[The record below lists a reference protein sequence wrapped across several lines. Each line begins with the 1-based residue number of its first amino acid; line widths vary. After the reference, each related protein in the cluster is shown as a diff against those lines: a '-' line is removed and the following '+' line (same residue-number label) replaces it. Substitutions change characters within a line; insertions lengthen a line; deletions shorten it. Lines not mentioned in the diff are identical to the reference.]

1 MSNCPHEA
9 WDFGALQCPDCGA
22 VKDHVTDAEYAKLA
36 AEAQALREEVAKLT
50 QYNKSLDEE
59 NTRLLADC
67 EKTDKEVA
75 ALRARVVVVPE
86 RELFTQY
93 LPGAIPRNAD
103 EVSAWKEGWNA
114 CLDELARLN
123 GKTVSE
129 GLLRRIVTPALTSSD
144 AHDRIGALEELR
156 ALLSEQDGGKP

>member
-1 MSNCPHEA
+1 MSNVKRTEHIA
-9 WDFGALQCPDCGA
+9 QLRKQAAFHRAQAGFSYQRIYALEDER
-22 VKDHVTDAEYAKLA
+22 K
-36 AEAQALREEVAKLT
+36 ALRE
-50 QYNKSLDEE
+50 
-59 NTRLLADC
+59 
-67 EKTDKEVA
+67 EVA

-114 CLDELARLN
+114 CLDELARIN
-123 GKTVSE
+123 GLTVSE

-144 AHDRIGALEELR
+144 AQDRIGALEELR
-156 ALLSEQDGGKP
+156 ALLSEQEGGNDVSNHQ